1 MNKIIIMGRLV
12 KDPETETTVNNKLHA
27 RFTLAVERKFSREG
41 GQKTDFIP
49 ISVWGKS
56 AEFASMYFKK
66 GLRVSIVGRL
76 ELNNYTDKQTGKNRT
91 FTQVTAEELYFA
103 DGKKENSQDI
113 FNAEESFSLDLDDE
127 IKFEDI

>member
-27 RFTLAVERKFSREG
+27 KFTLAVERKFSREE

-76 ELNNYTDKQTGKNRT
+76 ELNNYIDKQTGRNRT

-103 DGKKENSQDI
+103 DAKKENSQDI
-113 FNAEESFSLDLDDE
+113 FNAEESFNLDLDDE